1 MERGAVDWEK
11 IREVLRPVERVLD
24 YDLEGLKRLD
34 ESRRIAFWN
43 EIEVARSAF
52 EEELATSVP
61 QDLRKY
67 YLSKF
72 SLAKLLL
79 AAASVANGEDN
90 IMASSFS
97 PKEIELIV
105 NFERFNGYDIRSPKE
120 IAEGIARRNNL
131 FDLVREIYEK
141 HYNDLDQLLDDPHI
155 MWDLKLAFKRRYE
168 RRLELIKEG
177 VKLFVEKYGPIIVVK
192 QVEESLWRKIKEAE
206 RFRKGIVAELR
217 EKLAEISSLLEKIPG
232 ENEVDRRLSILQEEL
247 PTARWEERESQELG
261 FLKGLLELE
270 RELHSRLSDIRR
282 SRERLSELERD
293 LLDLLAEAEREGKEE
308 VARLIASELNEL
320 QMAREDLL
328 QKEELL
334 EAQKEALAAKREQFE
349 GGLEQLREILEG
361 KSVRYVTAAD
371 ARLAERNFI
380 ARFDAKMQRLPLK
393 LRSPLDGRIYTVKYW
408 GPEAHTRSEVPSAKE
423 GFPRNESSKYIV
435 SEKKHR
441 LFGERV
447 PRLVIEAVSL
457 SHLEELRYRGFD
469 LRRANLG
476 ELLAL
481 LSERIRAAEKGSYFH
496 VVGVASPTGWD
507 VRLLEELSS
516 GGFTRRYLSPNLAF
530 CLVDSVTGEIFHS
543 PADERIRD
551 FLEFFEL
558 EFDEEKILKLVEEI
572 KKELAECFVIGLE
585 DFIGEKRVSRDL
597 ALSAFHRAAE
607 EGVANLCF
615 LKGEGPVLERRKG
628 V

>member
-1 MERGAVDWEK
+1 MERGAVDWGK
-11 IREVLRPVERVLD
+11 IREVLQPVERVLD

-34 ESRRIAFWN
+34 ESKRIAFWN
-43 EIEVARSAF
+43 EIEAARNAF
-52 EEELATSVP
+52 EEELAPVVP
-61 QDLRKY
+61 QDLRRH

-79 AAASVANGEDN
+79 AAASAANGEDN
-90 IMASSFS
+90 TMASSFS
-97 PKEIELIV
+97 PKEVELIV
-105 NFERFNGYDIRSPKE
+105 NFERFNGYDIQSPEE
-120 IAEGIARRNNL
+120 IAEGIARRNDL
-131 FDLVREIYEK
+131 FDLVRKIYEK

-155 MWDLKLAFKRRYE
+155 MRDLKIAFKKRYE

-192 QVEESLWRKIKEAE
+192 QIEESVWRKIKEAE
-206 RFRKGIVAELR
+206 RSREGIVAELE
-217 EKLAEISSLLEKIPG
+217 EKLAEISSLLEKIP
-232 ENEVDRRLSILQEEL
+232 EEDEVDRRLSALQEEL
-247 PTARWEERESQELG
+247 PTVGWEERESRELS

-270 RELHSRLSDIRR
+270 RELHGRLSDIRR
-282 SRERLSELERD
+282 SRERLSGLERD

-308 VARLIASELNEL
+308 VARVIASELNEL
-320 QMAREDLL
+320 QRAKEDLL
-328 QKEELL
+328 RKEELL
-334 EAQKEALAAKREQFE
+334 EAQKETLAAKREQFE
-349 GGLEQLREILEG
+349 GGLKQLREILEG

-393 LRSPLDGRIYTVKYW
+393 LRSPLDGRTYTVKYW
-408 GPEAHTRSEVPSAKE
+408 GPEAHTRSEVSSAKE

-481 LSERIRAAEKGSYFH
+481 LSERIRAAEKGGYFH

-507 VRLLEELSS
+507 ARLLEELSS

-543 PADERIRD
+543 PADGRIRD

-558 EFDEEKILKLVEEI
+558 ELDEEKILKLVEKI
-572 KKELAECFVIGLE
+572 KEELAERLVIGLE

-607 EGVANLCF
+607 EGVANLRF